1 MEKMKRATA
10 IFYIFLLLCVVCTS
24 IGADEYKISVDDV
37 LNITVYREDDL
48 SLIVR
53 VGTDGCIPYPLLGN
67 IKAAGLTVPELEK
80 VLTEG
85 LKKYIQTPH
94 VSIFISEYST
104 VTVNGEVLKPGM
116 YPLKPGLTVLEAIS
130 LAGGFTDFAARNS
143 IKIMRHEDK
152 EDKTIIVEAGRISES
167 GNKSQDVPLKPGD
180 IVVVEYNTITV
191 SGEVMKPDMY
201 PLKPGLTVLEAISLA
216 GGFTD
221 FAARNSVKII
231 RSENGTDKNIV
242 VQAENISKK
251 GNKSKDVQLKDR
263 DIIFVPES
271 LF

>member
-143 IKIMRHEDK
+143 
-152 EDKTIIVEAGRISES
+152 
-167 GNKSQDVPLKPGD
+167 
-180 IVVVEYNTITV
+180 
-191 SGEVMKPDMY
+191 
-201 PLKPGLTVLEAISLA
+201 
-216 GGFTD
+216 
-221 FAARNSVKII
+221 VKII